1 MTIYCLSGSLLLD
14 GLQQYI
20 EFTSSNGKFIIKGKL
35 LDVDFQNYRIEFEE
49 VVDQS
54 YMNDFIHSIS
64 SFEIEN
70 HLK

>member
-1 MTIYCLSGSLLLD
+1 M
-14 GLQQYI
+14 
-20 EFTSSNGKFIIKGKL
+20 IKGKL
-35 LDVDFQNYRIEFEE
+35 LDVDFRNYRIEFEE

-54 YMNDFIHSIS
+54 YMNDFIQSIS